1 MDPNRDRDKHM
12 DEKKTYQV
20 KANTLSVR
28 EVHRARLFSFTVEE
42 ARLPNGNEAE
52 YGIIRH
58 PGSTAI
64 VPIAEDGTVLM
75 MRQYRHA
82 VAEYLLEIPAGT
94 IENGESPLDCAMREL
109 EEETGYTASEFTE
122 IAQVYIVP
130 AYSDEKI
137 YVYLARGLKPA
148 TQHLDADEI
157 LEVVK
162 YPFEE
167 ALRLI
172 RENVIVDALTLLSI
186 HQAHVYLMGSHLM

>member
-1 MDPNRDRDKHM
+1 MDRQ
-12 DEKKTYQV
+12 KTCRV
-20 KANTLSVR
+20 NSKTLSVR

-42 ARLPNGNEAE
+42 ARLPNGNTAE

-58 PGSTAI
+58 PGSTGI

-109 EEETGYTASEFTE
+109 EEETGYTAREFTE

-157 LEVVK
+157 LEIVK

-167 ALRLI
+167 VLRLI
-172 RENVIVDALTLLSI
+172 RENVIVDALTVLSI
-186 HQAHVYLMGSHLM
+186 YQAHMYLMGNHVT